1 MSGHSGSGTAAGES
15 AVAGRTFL
23 VVWPAAQPA
32 AQPGSLPA
40 PAACSRPFL
49 LHRQPGPPRGVA
61 GAPAGRAHVAALRG
75 RR

>member
-15 AVAGRTFL
+15 AVARSTFL
-23 VVWPAAQPA
+23 VVWPTV
-32 AQPGSLPA
+32 QPGSLPA

-49 LHRQPGPPRGVA
+49 LHRQPGPPHGVA
-61 GAPAGRAHVAALRG
+61 GAPAGRARVAALRG